1 MPEAIRPPIRKIS
14 WNIGVVFVVLLIGC
28 APVASPAQA
37 LAKADELGTKWLDVS
52 IGSET
57 VAWFNTHAQPDDIAR
72 IDHLNMLNLL
82 GELTT
87 GQRLV
92 VVKSIAEAEQVLESV
107 GEQVDIIGYNLEH
120 GPSNLPVEQ
129 ANPVGSTRRMRAL
142 ADQYG
147 VKLAVGPDRAFALS
161 DGVAMAAYADLLILQ
176 VQRVQDEP
184 ETVRDFILPMVDAVQ
199 DAAPDVEI
207 GVQIG
212 AEGDVTGVISLLQSM
227 AKEIDGISILTDH
240 VSTDFLDEFL
250 TEVRPPEPTPQVST
264 VSQSVSKVL
273 AERETNLVTESEV
286 ATSTLSSRL
295 SPTSVTDQLSPQEAK
310 VDQNTLNTAATPEI
324 YADAVVVASWL
335 PALVWAGSVIAS
347 TFIGGL
353 IITAILYIRPWRRV
367 R

>member
-1 MPEAIRPPIRKIS
+1 MPEAICHPIRKIS
-14 WNIGVVFVVLLIGC
+14 WNIGVVLVVLLIGC
-28 APVASPAQA
+28 APVAPPAQA
-37 LAKADELGTKWLDVS
+37 LAVTDELDIKWLDVS
-52 IGSET
+52 VGPET
-57 VAWFNTHAQPDDIAR
+57 VAWFNTRAQPNDIAR

-120 GPSNLPVEQ
+120 GPGNLPMEQ
-129 ANPVGSTRRMRAL
+129 ADPVGSTRRMRAL

-240 VSTDFLDEFL
+240 VSTDFLDAFL
-250 TEVRPPEPTPQVST
+250 AEVRPPQPTPQVSAVSPT
-264 VSQSVSKVL
+264 VSTVL
-273 AERETNLVTESEV
+273 AERERNLVTKSEV
-286 ATSTLSSRL
+286 ATPTLSSQL
-295 SPTSVTDQLSPQEAK
+295 SPTSVADQPSSQEAK
-310 VDQNTLNTAATPEI
+310 VDQNALSTAATPKI

-335 PALVWAGSVIAS
+335 PTLVWAGSMLAG

-353 IITAILYIRPWRRV
+353 IITAILYIGPWRRV